1 MLDFEDWPFPMPS
14 KPPGVVVT
22 RSQRHQ
28 ASSIRRP
35 VSKQQ
40 TPRVR
45 PVIETQSEKAMRGP
59 LKRNRALE
67 DLEGDD
73 TCSIQRKKRRLRH
86 SFATSR
92 LSKPYATPTTYIPSR
107 KALRE
112 GIWARQ
118 KVAGRN
124 LLRKAAALN
133 SFSKKRRESQDAG
146 RRLRSNERSP
156 SAW

>member
-1 MLDFEDWPFPMPS
+1 MLDFEDWPFPIPA
-14 KPPGVVVT
+14 KPPGVLVT
-22 RSQRHQ
+22 RSQKYQ

-35 VSKQQ
+35 ASKQR
-40 TPRVR
+40 TSIVNPF
-45 PVIETQSEKAMRGP
+45 IETHSEKPMRGP

-73 TCSIQRKKRRLRH
+73 TCSMQRKKRRLRH

-92 LSKPYATPTTYIPSR
+92 LSEPYATPTTYIPSR

-133 SFSKKRRESQDAG
+133 SFSKKRRESQVIG
-146 RRLRSNERSP
+146 RRLRSNEHSP
-156 SAW
+156 GAW